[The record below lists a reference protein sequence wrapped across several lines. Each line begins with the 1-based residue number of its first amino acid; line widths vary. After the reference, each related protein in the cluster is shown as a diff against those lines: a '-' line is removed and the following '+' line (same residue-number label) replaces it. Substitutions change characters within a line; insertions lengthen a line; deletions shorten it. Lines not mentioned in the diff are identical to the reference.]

1 MGDSTIQA
9 QPDSVPKVAP
19 SRLRLWPGLILIGA
33 LWATRLAAS
42 LGEFSPG
49 RFFFSMVIMPIAVLA
64 GIVLWTLFASR
75 LRWSDRLVIVGAFAA
90 AAVGT
95 ILIAGKNFPVLAL
108 VLYAVPVVTTV
119 WVGWLLVTA
128 RLNWNMRRAGL
139 ILIFIVVGGIC
150 SLRRLDGMDG
160 EFNAAFSWRWMTTS
174 EQQLLSELKANSVN
188 STLELPVDATATT
201 TVTENEEDWPA
212 FRGRHRDGRLVG
224 YKIKTNWDLSP
235 PKELWRH
242 RIGPGW
248 SSFAIVGDRVYTQ
261 EQRGEDEYVVCYD
274 ALSGAEVWSHHD
286 ATRFMEVIAGAGPRA
301 TPTVEAGRLF
311 ALGANGRLNCLD
323 AATGKLNWSQ
333 DLVADTKAAVP
344 QWGFA
349 SSPLIAHGLVIVFA
363 GAPEKKSVVA
373 YRADTGKLAWTTG
386 EGALSYGSAQLA
398 SIDGV
403 DQVLMVTDVGLL
415 AFDPEAGGELWRH
428 SWLAKDIA
436 RVVQPALIGDR
447 DVLIGTGMGLGTRRI
462 RVEHNG
468 NEWKT
473 EEIWTSREIKPYY
486 NDLVISG
493 EHLYGFDGNIFMCV
507 STQDGSRKWR
517 ARGYGNGQ
525 VLLLADQ
532 SLLLV
537 LTEQGEVALV
547 EATPE
552 KHVEIARFKA
562 IEGKTWNHP
571 VVCRGKLY
579 VRNAEE
585 IAAFM
590 LATADTVKESDVA
603 VDQTTEMPTEAE

>member
-9 QPDSVPKVAP
+9 QPVSLSEVVPQ
-19 SRLRLWPGLILIGA
+19 RLRLWPGLILIAA
-33 LWATRLAAS
+33 LWGIRIAAS
-42 LGEFSPG
+42 IGEFSPG
-49 RFFFSMVIMPIAVLA
+49 RFFFSMVIAPIVVLA
-64 GIVLWTLFASR
+64 GVVLWTLFASR
-75 LRWSDRLVIVGAFAA
+75 LRWSDSLVIVGAFAA
-90 AAVGT
+90 TSVGT
-95 ILIAGKNFPVLAL
+95 ILVAGKNFPVLAL
-108 VLYAVPVVTTV
+108 VLYAVPVVASL
-119 WVGWLLVTA
+119 WVGWLLVAA
-128 RLNWNMRRAGL
+128 RLNWSVRRAGL
-139 ILIFIVVGGIC
+139 ILIFLVVGTVC

-160 EFNAAFSWRWMTTS
+160 EFNAAFSWRWMTTP
-174 EQQLLSELKANSVN
+174 EQQLLSELQATSLNSNLDVA
-188 STLELPVDATATT
+188 VDVAATPD
-201 TVTENEEDWPA
+201 EEDWPG

-224 YKIKTNWDLSP
+224 YKIKTDWDQSP

-248 SSFAIVGDRVYTQ
+248 SSFAVVGDRVYTQ

-274 ALSGAEVWSHHD
+274 AMSGAEVWSHHD

-301 TPTVEAGRLF
+301 TPTVEAGRLY

-333 DLVADTKAAVP
+333 DLVVDTKAAVP

-349 SSPLIAHGLVIVFA
+349 SSPLVAHGLVIVFS

-373 YRADTGKLAWTTG
+373 YRAETGKLAWTAG
-386 EGALSYGSAQLA
+386 EGALSYGSAQ
-398 SIDGV
+398 STRIDGV

-415 AFDPEAGGELWRH
+415 AFEPETGNELWRH

-436 RVVQPALIGDR
+436 RVVQPALIGER

-462 RVEHNG
+462 RVQRNG
-468 NEWKT
+468 DEWKT
-473 EEIWTSREIKPYY
+473 EELWTSREIKPYY
-486 NDLVISG
+486 NDLVIAG
-493 EHLYGFDGNIFMCV
+493 EYLYGFDGNIFMCV

-532 SLLLV
+532 GLLMI

-547 EATPE
+547 EAKPE
-552 KHVEIARFKA
+552 KHIEIARFKA

-590 LATADTVKESDVA
+590 LATADAVKESKDA